1 MKQLQ
6 ALIVSM
12 AIVLLLVLAGML
24 LGWMS
29 GVQSD
34 LENTRLQAT
43 AAAAELGQLQATL
56 EFTRQQVDPAYQPNT
71 WENKLPVFITIGAF
85 VSVCMIMV
93 ALYWYRS
100 LPEEK
105 VLRDIQTLTR
115 MHEQEIRFMQYDK
128 QEDNPFQPK

>member
-6 ALIVSM
+6 ALILSM

-24 LGWMS
+24 LGWMY

-71 WENKLPVFITIGAF
+71 WEDKLPVFITIGVF

>member
-12 AIVLLLVLAGML
+12 STVLLLVLAGIL
-24 LGWMS
+24 LGSMS
-29 GVQSD
+29 GLQSD
-34 LENTRLQAT
+34 LENTRLQAN
-43 AAAAELGQLQATL
+43 AAAAELDQLQATL
-56 EFTRQQVDPAYQPNT
+56 EITRQQVTPAYQPNT
-71 WENKLPVFITIGAF
+71 WEGNLPVFITIGAF
-85 VSVCMIMV
+85 VSVCIIMV

-105 VLRDIQTLTR
+105 VRQDIQTLIR
-115 MHEQEIRFMQYDK
+115 MHEQEIRFMQSDQ